1 MEQYEKQLFEF
12 WENVKTGNAAAD
24 IYNPDS
30 SGWKKESHIPYLGD
44 YDPWHVLN
52 LYYPRDYDGSHK
64 LKTVIYIHGGG
75 WLYGTVDLSERYLGW
90 IASQGYA
97 VMGMSYRLLQYTDL
111 KGLIRDIYGAM
122 RWLKK
127 YGPARG
133 FDLDNVLITGDSA
146 GGHLTDLT
154 ACIEN
159 SEKLQKAY
167 GVKPVKFN
175 IKALC
180 VSCPCADTN
189 GLYINGEKGTKEG
202 EGTAAAYKSLMLG
215 KAGENAAW
223 YGLMGIDETIA
234 ALDTK
239 PADMPPLFIIGS
251 ETESLYH
258 QTCFLKKQLDKSR
271 WPYEEIIWKKK
282 EGPHLQHVFNISHWE
297 WRESLISNKKML
309 EFFERKCSE

>member
-1 MEQYEKQLFEF
+1 MTDYRKQLFDF
-12 WENVKTGNAAAD
+12 WEEVKEGNAAAD

-52 LYYPRDYDGSHK
+52 LYYPEDHDGSKK

-111 KGLIRDIYGAM
+111 KGLVEDIYGALS
-122 RWLKK
+122 WLKDH
-127 YGPARG
+127 GRDRG
-133 FDLDNVLITGDSA
+133 FDLDNILLTGDSA
-146 GGHLTDLT
+146 GGHLTNLT

-159 SEKLQKAY
+159 SRKLQEVY
-167 GVKPVKFN
+167 GVSSQDLK

-180 VSCPCADTN
+180 VCCPCADIDH
-189 GLYINGEKGTKEG
+189 LYINGEPDTEEG
-202 EGTAAAYKSLMLG
+202 EGTAAAYKALMLG
-215 KAGENAAW
+215 EKENKAAW

-234 ALDTK
+234 VLDTK
-239 PADMPPLFIIGS
+239 ASDMPPMLLIG
-251 ETESLYH
+251 TERDSLYA
-258 QTCFLKKQLDKSR
+258 QSVFLMKQLDKAG
-271 WPYEEIIWKKK
+271 WQYEKLIWGRD
-282 EGPHLQHVFNISHWE
+282 EARHLQHVFNISHWE

-309 EFFERKCSE
+309 EFFERKCK